1 MEEPEDAG
9 ALPGR
14 WVEVYW
20 AGEAQ
25 WYLGKI
31 EAERDAKLKIAYTDG
46 ETHYQILQ
54 EEPFRAGADV
64 PCDSGDGE
72 PWRPAEAPAPPKKR
86 AKTTTAAP
94 VRVRTTDS
102 AKPCGPPEDQRL
114 CKLVYQFLYHRA
126 TTRRLMYPSETV
138 VSADGKALPAAT
150 LPEAGKGGFDH
161 GPLIQSLGKMG
172 NVGRGLD
179 SGTVTMGDFVRAKL
193 EHAGLQQGSDA
204 WVGQAVLMCVHGA

>member
-54 EEPFRAGADV
+54 ETPLRAGADV

-72 PWRPAEAPAPPKKR
+72 PWRPAEAAPPKKR

-94 VRVRTTDS
+94 GRRARTTDS

-114 CKLVYQFLYHRA
+114 CKLV
-126 TTRRLMYPSETV
+126 
-138 VSADGKALPAAT
+138 
-150 LPEAGKGGFDH
+150 
-161 GPLIQSLGKMG
+161 
-172 NVGRGLD
+172 
-179 SGTVTMGDFVRAKL
+179 
-193 EHAGLQQGSDA
+193 
-204 WVGQAVLMCVHGA
+204 

>member
-1 MEEPEDAG
+1 MEETEDVG
-9 ALPGR
+9 VGS

-20 AGEAQ
+20 AGKSS

-72 PWRPAEAPAPPKKR
+72 PWRPAEAAPPKKR

-94 VRVRTTDS
+94 ERRARTTDS

-126 TTRRLMYPSETV
+126 TTRRLMYPSEAV
-138 VSADGKALPAAT
+138 VSADGKALPAAV
-150 LPEAGKGGFDH
+150 LPKAGKDGFDH
-161 GPLIQSLGKMG
+161 GPLIQSLCKMG